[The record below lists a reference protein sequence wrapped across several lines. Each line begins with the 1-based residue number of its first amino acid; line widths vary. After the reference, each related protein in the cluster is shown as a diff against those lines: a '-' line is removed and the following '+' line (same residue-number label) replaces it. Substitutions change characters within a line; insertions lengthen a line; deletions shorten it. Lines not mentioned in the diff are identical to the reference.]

1 MGEGDLLA
9 DKAMNAVAGACQE
22 VIATMVES
30 AGQAMRVQTPGGV
43 FSVRWDEQGSATALG
58 QLAFFAEYLEAT
70 GLFERWLAS
79 CPLSYTSPNAPEL
92 VDVLGTWMLS
102 ILDGHW
108 RYAHVGAL
116 RGDGVAPSIL
126 GMNKI
131 IGDDSLRRALAA
143 IAPAPDAKH
152 TESQRAGQQAQH
164 ARAVQWMQEQLKH
177 SIAQATLQPW
187 ILDCDTTI
195 KVLYGKQDG
204 AVVSYNPHKPGRPSH
219 AIHTY
224 WIGNLRLVL
233 DAQLEPGNRHSPVH
247 SRPGLMGLLQGLPQA
262 QRPKLVRGDCAFG
275 SEGEMSALEAIDQ
288 PYLFK
293 LRQSAGVKKLVQ
305 RQWSRRDWCPV
316 GQGWDACEDELQ
328 LTGWTQRRRVIVMR
342 RVRKTDLIVELK
354 RPGRPKAKDPAQV
367 ELHFIDENEP
377 VKSWEYAVLVCNTH
391 YALENIGQLYRDRAD
406 CENGFDEIKN
416 QWGWGGYTTHD
427 IERCALSA
435 RAVALIY
442 NWWSWYVRLA
452 HPKTRLEAITSRP
465 KLLSAVG
472 RMTSHAGQK
481 KIMLTIT
488 HEAATQIKALVANVR
503 HGLQFIQATAP
514 QLPKSQQWFA
524 LVRYIVAKIITFA
537 PKPNLGLSALGTG

>member
-1 MGEGDLLA
+1 MGDGELAPGVALKSVAVACREGLDVALELA
-9 DKAMNAVAGACQE
+9 DE
-22 VIATMVES
+22 
-30 AGQAMRVQTPGGV
+30 AMRVQTPGGV
-43 FSVRWDEQGSATALG
+43 FSVRWDARGSATALG

-70 GLFERWLAS
+70 GLFEGWLKS

-131 IGDDSLRRALAA
+131 IGDDSLRRALSA
-143 IAPAPDAKH
+143 IAPAPEAKH
-152 TESQRAGQQAQH
+152 NDVQRLAQQAQV
-164 ARAVQWMQEQLKH
+164 ARSTRWMQDQLKH
-177 SIAQATLQPW
+177 SIAQATLEPW

-195 KVLYGKQDG
+195 KPLYGKQDG

-247 SRPGLMGLLQGLPQA
+247 CRPGLMALLQGMPQA
-262 QRPKLVRGDCAFG
+262 QRPKLVRGDCAYG
-275 SEGEMSALEAIDQ
+275 SEGEMSALEDIDQ

-305 RQWSRRDWCPV
+305 RQWRRRDWCNL
-316 GQGWDACEDELQ
+316 GQGWDACEDDLL
-328 LTGWTQRRRVIVMR
+328 LTGWTRRRRVIVMR
-342 RVRKTDLIVELK
+342 RVRKADLIVELK
-354 RPGRPKAKDPAQV
+354 RPGRPKTKDTAQT

-391 YALENIGQLYRDRAD
+391 YELHNIGQLYRDRAD

-481 KIMLTIT
+481 KILLTLT
-488 HEAATQIKALVANVR
+488 HEAAHQIKGLVTNVR
-503 HGLQFIQATAP
+503 HGLRLIHDTAP
-514 QLPKSQQWFA
+514 QLTKSQRWIA
-524 LVRYIVAKIITFA
+524 LVRYIVKRILACA
-537 PKPNLGLSALGTG
+537 PRPNLGLVALGDG